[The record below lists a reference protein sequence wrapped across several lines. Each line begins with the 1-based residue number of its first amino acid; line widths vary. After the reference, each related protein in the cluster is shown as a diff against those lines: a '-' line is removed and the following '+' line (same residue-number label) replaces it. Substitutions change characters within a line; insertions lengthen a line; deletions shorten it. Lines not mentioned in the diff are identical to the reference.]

1 MIQKKGRGL
10 TRGRGAI
17 VSISVGVSH
26 PHAAGG
32 PRGLGIWTRNDF
44 VSPQNGLKP
53 HRFEWKKNKNKGTSE
68 SFSSHKNNCLIHLV
82 H

>member
-1 MIQKKGRGL
+1 MIQKKGRGF
-10 TRGRGAI
+10 TRGGGAIVSISGGAI

-53 HRFEWKKNKNKGTSE
+53 HRFECKKIKTKELVNRLV
-68 SFSSHKNNCLIHLV
+68 LI
-82 H
+82 